1 MAVPTIALARNNGW
15 AVLLDSFGAQAGDRV
30 RILMDRRGWSLGMLA
45 DRAGVDKGH
54 LSVLLRGKVPNPG
67 AATLGKLAA
76 ALGVDLSEITGERP
90 LPRRQVQIF
99 EGGAA
104 VPVMQRRVHAGQ
116 SAWDDTS
123 ETVYVSL
130 FLKARH
136 PNVKAAVVTGDCMEP
151 WVMAGENV
159 VFDPDQRPV
168 DRDMVI
174 VTDDEGETMV
184 KWFRLDDDGQP
195 YLLAADGTTLKPN
208 GAKIEGVVVAAYRT
222 DLRQPAP

>member
-1 MAVPTIALARNNGW
+1 MVMLDGESTVATRLRALRE
-15 AVLLDSFGAQAGDRV
+15 
-30 RILMDRRGWSLGMLA
+30 RRGWTQGMLA
-45 DRAGVDKGH
+45 SRADVETSTVWRIEAEKIKSPGVDI
-54 LSVLLRGKVPNPG
+54 
-67 AATLGKLAA
+67 LGKIAG
-76 ALGVDLSEITGERP
+76 ALGVELSEITGERP
-90 LPRRQVQIF
+90 MPRRQVQVF

-104 VPVMQRRVHAGQ
+104 VPVMKRRVHAGGQ
-116 SAWDDTS
+116 SAWDDTT

-151 WVMAGENV
+151 WVMPGENV

-174 VTDDEGETMV
+174 VTDDDGETMV
-184 KWFRLDDDGQP
+184 KWYRIDDDGSP
-195 YLLAADGTTLKPN
+195 YLLAANDPKKLTPN

-222 DLRQPAP
+222 DLRQPGP